1 MNFAHCPAERG
12 QLGEVFHPSGR
23 NTSALAHCPCHIQA
37 TYTTPTAESLGHEL
51 HFASQGCG
59 VDLLLL
65 LWKDKW
71 KMEFFKHLVL
81 WLLLILGQGGG
92 SLLYGAGTQGKLCV
106 LHTQVAL
113 TMLLRQKELWML
125 CLSPSKAFGDEA
137 CALQSVFQQ
146 SSRAGSSV
154 LG

>member
-1 MNFAHCPAERG
+1 MSSTLPHR
-12 QLGEVFHPSGR
+12 
-23 NTSALAHCPCHIQA
+23 
-37 TYTTPTAESLGHEL
+37 
-51 HFASQGCG
+51 GCG
-59 VDLLLL
+59 VALLLL

-71 KMEFFKHLVL
+71 KMEFFKYLVL
-81 WLLLILGQGGG
+81 WLLLILGQGEGGGGGGG
-92 SLLYGAGTQGKLCV
+92 SLLYRAGTQSKLCV

-113 TMLLRQKELWML
+113 TMLLRQKELWMP
-125 CLSPSKAFGDEA
+125 CLSLSKGFGDEA